1 MEENGKMRG
10 ETAPLA
16 KGLNCCAI
24 SKKKSEGNASA
35 VTGMND
41 SSCVFCKIVRKQVS
55 ASLVYEDENVLA
67 FLDIRPLNEGHTLV
81 IPKEHYATIFEVPE
95 ELVAHLHRI
104 VKRVALAVRDITKA
118 DGISIIQ
125 QNGKAADQEVFHLH
139 VHVIPRFEGQK
150 LMRFG
155 QISEADREK
164 LNQIAANIKRHMQT
178 H

>member
-1 MEENGKMRG
+1 MR
-10 ETAPLA
+10 ETSPLA
-16 KGLNCCAI
+16 KGLNCCTI
-24 SKKKSEGNASA
+24 SKKKTGSNAS

-41 SSCVFCKIVRKQVS
+41 NSCVFCKIVRKQAS
-55 ASLVYEDENVLA
+55 ASLVYEDEKVLA

-95 ELVAHLHRI
+95 ELVAQLHRI

-125 QNGKAADQEVFHLH
+125 QNGKAADQEVFRLH

-155 QISEADREK
+155 QISEVNREK
-164 LNQIAANIKRHMQT
+164 LNQVAANIKRHIKAN
-178 H
+178 